1 MGELKWIGVTRSQ
14 AIFVMRVSLCLCVLV
29 VVVVTLVN
37 GQTPSYTFPARY
49 QSAVGGWVSDGLSGH
64 KKIISTGWMYTD
76 NTLPAMRVDEVWDL
90 ETTAGTA
97 LYQQM
102 GVLSD
107 THLYYDTGSL
117 FIYTNT
123 QGAFCSNASA
133 AIPPQDWPAS
143 TYVGKVDFEGHAAY
157 LFNQSYGHLPSSL
170 YVDIES
176 GLPLANFIGPA
187 SNRPGRFWDGAMVY
201 FRNIIEVA
209 SFNASS
215 VLFTMPSFCT
225 LA

>member
-1 MGELKWIGVTRSQ
+1 MGDVILIPE
-14 AIFVMRVSLCLCVLV
+14 MRLALCGCLFLVAVLA
-29 VVVVTLVN
+29 L

-49 QSAVGGWVSDGLSGH
+49 QSSVGGWVSDGLSGH
-64 KKIISTGWMYTD
+64 KKIISTGWMFAD
-76 NTLPAMRVDEVWDL
+76 NTLPAMRVDEVWNL
-90 ETTAGTA
+90 ETTADTS

-117 FIYTNT
+117 FLYTNA

-133 AIPPQDWPAS
+133 AIPPQTWPAS

-157 LFNQSYGHLPSSL
+157 LFNQSYGRLPSSL
-170 YVDIES
+170 YVDIET
-176 GLPLANFIGPA
+176 GLPLANFIGPT

-201 FRNIIEVA
+201 FHNLIEVT
-209 SFNASS
+209 SFNASQ
-215 VLFTMPSFCT
+215 VLFTIP
-225 LA
+225 